1 MIRWSRAILC
11 VGAFLSLGCRDL
23 TGNGALYSLT
33 DSWDWT
39 SGLDWFSYFILKQEG
54 AQIAGEVVYMIPGTG
69 PIDTAA
75 VTGRVDGRRVTLQW
89 NSQFGAQLEHRVLNG
104 VISIDAE
111 TITVTESLNGGP
123 RTSAPPLRRIR

>member
-1 MIRWSRAILC
+1 MIRWSRAILF
-11 VGAFLSLGCRDL
+11 VGGFLSLGCHEL
-23 TGNGALYSLT
+23 TGNGEAYSLT

-39 SGLDWFSYFILKQEG
+39 SGLDWFSYFNLRQNG
-54 AQIAGEVVYMIPGTG
+54 AQVAGEIVYMIPGTG

-89 NSQFGAQLEHRVLNG
+89 DSQFGVQLEHRTLNG
-104 VISIDAE
+104 VISVDAR

-123 RTSAPPLRRIR
+123 WTSAGTLRRSP